1 MYSEQVMYDSDS
13 VNSFSSSSSSSPKVD
28 GVAYSDN
35 LHEWFQAEQQYAND
49 PQNAGSESL
58 YQQSMTETQYRTI
71 SEAAPIVTEG
81 AMYSNLLAAQPYW
94 TVDGQSSQNYTYIFD
109 SVPGYNANG
118 HGQTETRV
126 DKSGKMKRRRVQTPY
141 QRKAAN
147 VRERRRMC
155 TMNEAFDELRKR
167 LPAFEYE
174 KKLSRIE
181 TLKLAMTYISF
192 MKDLSDGMDPSD
204 ASLRQYQNFKEKV
217 LQSMEEHSS

>member
-1 MYSEQVMYDSDS
+1 MYSEQGIYDSDS
-13 VNSFSSSSSSSPKVD
+13 VNSFSSSVSSPKTD

-35 LHEWFQAEQQYAND
+35 LHEWFQAEQQFASD
-49 PQNAGSESL
+49 PQNTGVDETVYPHTLSES
-58 YQQSMTETQYRTI
+58 QFRTI
-71 SEAAPIVTEG
+71 TEAGPIVSEG
-81 AMYSNLLAAQPYW
+81 AMYSNLMAAQPYW
-94 TVDGQSSQNYTYIFD
+94 TVDGQHSQNYTYIFE
-109 SVPGYNANG
+109 SGYSANG
-118 HGQTETRV
+118 LSQQEVRG
-126 DKSGKMKRRRVQTPY
+126 DKSGKIKRRRVQTPY

-155 TMNEAFDELRKR
+155 TMNKAFDELRKR

-217 LQSMEEHSS
+217 LQSMEEESS